1 MAFDLRSWMSALE
14 SAGFYDVLLPF
25 LLVFVLSYAV
35 LAKVKIFGER
45 GGTVNFIVALI
56 IGILF
61 VRNNTLVE
69 FIQAYLPNVSVVVV
83 VILGFLIILG
93 LFGVSGNAFTGGLM
107 VFLVLVSLAGG
118 IWALT
123 QASEQGNID
132 LSLGPLGELDMT
144 TEEAGVFLVMGIF
157 LLIVMLAVL
166 QKPKNPLDGLKNIGN
181 AFSGKLS

>member
-14 SAGFYDVLLPF
+14 SAGFYDVFLPF
-25 LLVFVLSYAV
+25 LLVFMLSFAVLS
-35 LAKVKIFGER
+35 KVKIFGKI
-45 GGTVNFIVALI
+45 GGTVNLVVAI
-56 IGILF
+56 IMGILF

-69 FIQAYLPNVSVVVV
+69 FINAYLPNVSVVVV
-83 VILGFLIILG
+83 VMLGFLIILG

-118 IWALT
+118 VWALT
-123 QASEQGNID
+123 QASEQGDIE
-132 LSLGPLGELDMT
+132 LSLGPLGEIDMT

-166 QKPKNPLDGLKNIGN
+166 RKPKNPIQGLVNIGE